1 MRILVSK
8 PDSLGDQLIIAGW
21 LQALTDAVPGG
32 TVVWHVQPGLEVVA
46 SILAGAEV
54 FRPSLEALPEM
65 EVDRFRRE
73 HPKGLVMVPF
83 PLHAFS
89 DWSGETDAR
98 LTWWTAFLQA
108 QSWDV
113 AVAAVGNRTWVAEIT
128 VAVSRAPLRI
138 GAQVTATRQTP
149 VNLAGH
155 LLSAHAPIFHRE
167 LPFDA
172 EAPEGDSLVHL
183 LRAIGLP
190 LPQMAPP
197 RLRDRP
203 FPIREH
209 RVLLAPGVGG
219 PPHRAW
225 PATGFLS
232 LAENLEAA
240 GWEVEWIEG
249 PGDRAFLDPIRARSS
264 RPVRSFTQDQLG
276 LLVDLLRASAALVC
290 NDTAYAHLAAIV
302 GIPTVAVFG
311 GGQRSRFHPR
321 IGSVKV
327 VQGLPPCS
335 GCQWHCVYGAFPC
348 ISILPAEQIFN
359 ALLGLLK
366 GGSTEPEFVLQAE
379 PSGASGPS
387 LVARLQNEI
396 LQLDADRFAR
406 LQIIQTLLD
415 QARRAP
421 APAPATHLPTGPGK
435 ISVIV
440 PMGRPERASG
450 TFEALAAQTSIPGP
464 WEIIVAGAGRN
475 ALTDVPSTLPIRQ
488 VLMPERASP
497 SRTRIAGVSAAS
509 GEWYLFV
516 DDDIELAPDFLERAT
531 VLIAGF
537 AHTPAGRQI
546 GAIGARLPGR
556 TGAFWEKIT
565 DLSNFWSQQGLH
577 ARSCSWLYSATLLV
591 RADAYHAA
599 GGFDPELPVGEDVDL
614 TQRIAAKGF
623 SLRYE
628 PSLVA
633 YHHHRRDTPTAMW
646 RYFWTNGDGA
656 RFFFRAIGGACA
668 FSLKTIW
675 LKTWSDLRLNRNFQH
690 EQGSSLGYR
699 APLVWLNY
707 LIVETSLEWH
717 WQRHLRQDQRYRIV
731 PVRARSDATYVRAMN
746 HWDEGRGV
754 RGALLYLL
762 AMLQDLGNPVRR

>member
-21 LQALTDAVPGG
+21 LQALTDAVPQG
-32 TVVWHVQPGLEVVA
+32 TVVWHVQTGLEVVA

-54 FRPSLEALPEM
+54 FRPSLEAAPEL
-65 EVDRFRRE
+65 EADRLRRE
-73 HPKGLVMVPF
+73 HPQGLVLIPF

-89 DWSGETDAR
+89 EWDGDTDAR
-98 LTWWTAFLQA
+98 LTWWTTFLQA

-113 AVAAVGNRTWVAEIT
+113 AVAAVGNRTWVAEVT

-138 GAQVTATRQTP
+138 GARATASRQTP

-155 LLSAHAPIFHRE
+155 LLSAHAPTFHRE
-167 LPFDA
+167 LPYDVESP
-172 EAPEGDSLVHL
+172 EADSLGHL
-183 LRAIGLP
+183 VRAIGLP
-190 LPQMAPP
+190 LPEVAPP
-197 RLRDRP
+197 RLRERSLP
-203 FPIREH
+203 MREQ

-225 PATGFLS
+225 PAAAFLT

-240 GWEVEWIEG
+240 GWAVEWIEG
-249 PGDRAFLDPIRARSS
+249 PGDRALLDPIRARSS
-264 RPVRSFTQDQLG
+264 RPVRTFTSNDLG
-276 LLVDLLRASAALVC
+276 LLVDLLRASAGLVC

-302 GIPTVAVFG
+302 GTPTVAVFG

-327 VQGLPPCS
+327 VQAMPPCS
-335 GCQWHCVYGAFPC
+335 GCQWHCVHGAFPC
-348 ISILPAEQIFN
+348 ISDLPADRILN
-359 ALLGLLK
+359 AVLGLLK
-366 GGSTEPEFVLQAE
+366 DGATGPEFVLQAD
-379 PSGASGPS
+379 PGGAHGPP
-387 LVARLQNEI
+387 LVTRLQNEI

-421 APAPATHLPTGPGK
+421 APPTHLPARPGK

-440 PMGRPERASG
+440 PMGRPERAAG
-450 TFEALAAQTSIPGP
+450 TLKALAAQTSVPGP
-464 WEIIVAGAGRN
+464 WEIIVAGVERN
-475 ALTDVPSTLPIRQ
+475 TLTDFPATLPIRQ

-497 SRTRIAGVSAAS
+497 SRTRIVGVSAAS
-509 GEWYLFV
+509 GDWYLFV
-516 DDDIELAPDFLERAT
+516 DDDIELAPDFLERAS
-531 VLIAGF
+531 LLLAGF
-537 AHTPAGRQI
+537 AHTPAGIQV

-556 TGAFWEKIT
+556 TGSFWERIT

-591 RADAYHAA
+591 RADAYHAS

-614 TQRIAAKGF
+614 TQRIAGKGF

-633 YHHHRRDTPTAMW
+633 FHHHRRDTPLVMW
-646 RYFWTNGDGA
+646 RYFWRNGEGA

-675 LKTWSDLRLNRNFQH
+675 LKTWSDLGLNRSFQH
-690 EQGSSLGYR
+690 EQGSYLGLR
-699 APLVWLNY
+699 APLIWLNY

-717 WQRHLRQDQRYRIV
+717 WQRHLRQDRRYRTL

-754 RGALLYLL
+754 RGVLLYLL
-762 AMLQDLGNPVRR
+762 AMLQDLENPVRR

>member
-21 LQALTDAVPGG
+21 LQALTDAVPEG
-32 TVVWHVQPGLEVVA
+32 TVVWHVQAGLEVVA
-46 SILAGAEV
+46 SILVGAEV
-54 FRPSLEALPEM
+54 FRPSLDTAPGLEA
-65 EVDRFRRE
+65 DRLRRE

-89 DWSGETDAR
+89 EWSGDTDVR

-113 AVAAVGNRTWVAEIT
+113 AVAAIGNRTWVAEVT

-138 GAQVTATRQTP
+138 GAKANASRQTP

-155 LLSAHAPIFHRE
+155 LLSAHAPTFHQE
-167 LPFDA
+167 LPFDV
-172 EAPEGDSLVHL
+172 EAPEGDSLVQL

-190 LPQMAPP
+190 LPEEAQP
-197 RLRDRP
+197 RLRERP
-203 FPIREH
+203 LPVRDQRI
-209 RVLLAPGVGG
+209 LLAPGVGG

-225 PATGFLS
+225 PANGFLT

-240 GWEVEWIEG
+240 GWAVGWIEG
-249 PGDRAFLDPIRARSS
+249 PGDRAFLEPIRARSS
-264 RPVRSFTQDQLG
+264 RPVHSFAPDDLG
-276 LLVDLLRASAALVC
+276 HLVDLLRASAGLVC

-302 GIPTVAVFG
+302 GTPTVAIYG

-327 VQGLPPCS
+327 VQAVPPCS

-348 ISILPAEQIFN
+348 ISDLPVERVLN
-359 ALLGLLK
+359 ATLELLK
-366 GGSTEPEFVLQAE
+366 GGAIRPEFVLQAD
-379 PSGASGPS
+379 PGGANGPP

-415 QARRAP
+415 QARRASP
-421 APAPATHLPTGPGK
+421 PATPLPAAPGK

-440 PMGRPERASG
+440 PMGRPERAAG
-450 TFEALAAQTSIPGP
+450 TLRALASQISVPGP
-464 WEIIVAGAGRN
+464 WEVIVAGAQLS
-475 ALTDVPSTLPIRQ
+475 ALSDVPANLPIRQ
-488 VLMPERASP
+488 VFMPERASP
-497 SRTRIAGVSAAS
+497 SRTRIAGVAAAS

-516 DDDIELAPDFLERAT
+516 DDDIELAPDFLERAA
-531 VLIAGF
+531 VLLAGF
-537 AHTPAGRQI
+537 AHTPTGLKV
-546 GAIGARLPGR
+546 GAVGARLPGR
-556 TGAFWEKIT
+556 TGAFWERIT

-614 TQRIAAKGF
+614 TQRIAGKDF
-623 SLRYE
+623 TLRYE

-633 YHHHRRDTPTAMW
+633 HHHHRRDTPMSMW
-646 RYFWTNGDGA
+646 RYFWKNGDGA

-675 LKTWSDLRLNRNFQH
+675 LKTWSDLRLNRNFQR
-690 EQGSSLGYR
+690 EQGSSLGLR

-717 WQRHLRQDQRYRIV
+717 WQQHLRQDRRYRTLT
-731 PVRARSDATYVRAMN
+731 VRARSDATYVRAMN
-746 HWDEGRGV
+746 QWAEGRRV
-754 RGALLYLL
+754 RGSLLYIL
-762 AMLQDLGNPVRR
+762 AMVQDLENPVRR

>member
-21 LQALTDAVPGG
+21 LQALTDAVPDG
-32 TVVWHVQPGLEVVA
+32 TVVWHVQSGLEVVA
-46 SILAGAEV
+46 SILVGAEV
-54 FRPSLEALPEM
+54 FRPSLDSAPELEAN
-65 EVDRFRRE
+65 RFRRE

-83 PLHAFS
+83 PLHAFAEWNG
-89 DWSGETDAR
+89 DTDER
-98 LTWWTAFLQA
+98 LNWWTAFLQA

-113 AVAAVGNRTWVAEIT
+113 AVAAVGNRTWVAEVT
-128 VAVSRAPLRI
+128 VAVSRAPQRI
-138 GAQVTATRQTP
+138 GAQVNASRQTP
-149 VNLAGH
+149 VNLAGN
-155 LLSAHAPIFHRE
+155 LLSANAPTFLQE
-167 LPFDA
+167 LPFDV
-172 EAPEGDSLVHL
+172 EAPEGNSLAQL

-190 LPQMAPP
+190 LPEMAPP
-197 RLRDRP
+197 RLRERSL
-203 FPIREH
+203 PIREH

-225 PATGFLS
+225 SAESFLK
-232 LAENLEAA
+232 LAEGLEMA
-240 GWEVEWIEG
+240 GWAVEWIEG
-249 PGDRAFLDPIRARSS
+249 PGDRAFLEPIRARNP
-264 RPVRSFTQDQLG
+264 RPVHSFNQDDLG
-276 LLVDLLRASAALVC
+276 LLVDLLRASSSLVC

-302 GIPTVAVFG
+302 GTPTVAVFG

-321 IGSVKV
+321 SGSVKV
-327 VQGLPPCS
+327 VQGMPPCN

-348 ISILPAEQIFN
+348 ISELSAERVLTATIE
-359 ALLGLLK
+359 LLE
-366 GGSTEPEFVLQAE
+366 GGSPGPEFVLQAD
-379 PSGASGPS
+379 PSGAHGPP

-415 QARRAP
+415 QARRAA
-421 APAPATHLPTGPGK
+421 APAPPLPAAPGK

-440 PMGRPERASG
+440 PMGRPERAAG
-450 TFEALAAQTSIPGP
+450 TFKALAAQASVPVS
-464 WEIIVAGAGRN
+464 WEIIVASAERKTV
-475 ALTDVPSTLPIRQ
+475 TDLPLNLPIRQ
-488 VLMPERASP
+488 ILMPERASP

-509 GEWYLFV
+509 GDWYLFV
-516 DDDIELAPDFLERAT
+516 DDDIELAPDFLERAA
-531 VLIAGF
+531 VLLAGF
-537 AHTPAGRQI
+537 AHTPAGLQV

-556 TGAFWEKIT
+556 TGAFWERIT

-614 TQRIAAKGF
+614 TQRIAGKGF
-623 SLRYE
+623 TLRYE

-633 YHHHRRDTPTAMW
+633 FHHHRRDTPMAMW
-646 RYFWTNGDGA
+646 RYFWKNGDGA
-656 RFFFRAIGGACA
+656 RFFFRSIGGACA

-675 LKTWSDLRLNRNFQH
+675 IKTWSDLHLNRSFQH
-690 EQGSSLGYR
+690 EQGSSLGLR

-717 WQRHLRQDQRYRIV
+717 WQRHLRQNRRYRTL
-731 PVRARSDATYVRAMN
+731 PVRARSDASYVRAMN

-754 RGALLYLL
+754 RGAVLYLL
-762 AMLQDLGNPVRR
+762 AMLQDLENPVRR